1 MPETTSPEEEIIT
14 FETPFKL
21 GEQVWDFELPD
32 MEGRKVRI
40 SDYKGKVI
48 LLFFF
53 ATWCPY
59 CSAEA
64 PFLEKEMWQ
73 KLKDRGLQVVTV
85 DVKESKE
92 LLDKFIKRFN
102 WTMPV
107 LLDADGAVAERFGPR
122 IEGVAPD
129 MSIVNGH
136 IIIDREQR
144 IRKYD
149 FLNVEKFDAHARR
162 VIRILEEMLE
172 E

>member
-1 MPETTSPEEEIIT
+1 MTEMTPSEEEEST
-14 FETPFKL
+14 FETPFKI
-21 GEQVWDFELPD
+21 GEKVQDFELPD
-32 MEGRKVRI
+32 MEGKIFRI

-64 PFLEKEMWQ
+64 PFLEKEIWQ
-73 KLKDRGLQVVTV
+73 KLKDRGVQVITV

-102 WTMPV
+102 WSMPV
-107 LLDADGAVAERFGPR
+107 LLDTDGAVAEKLGPR

-144 IRKYD
+144 VRSYD
-149 FLNVEKFDAHARR
+149 FLNVMKFDAHASR
-162 VIRILEEMLE
+162 VVRLLEQLLRE
-172 E
+172 